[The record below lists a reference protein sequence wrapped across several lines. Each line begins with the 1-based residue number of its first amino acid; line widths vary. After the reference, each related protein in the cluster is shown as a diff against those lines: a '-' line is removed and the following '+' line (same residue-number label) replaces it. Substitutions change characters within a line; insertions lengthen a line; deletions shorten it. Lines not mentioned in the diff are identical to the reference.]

1 MPHTQEELDNINI
14 LIEIDEPDLALRKLI
29 ALYVE
34 EVTRVEVRTEYSE
47 LLKISERLRESTSVF
62 I

>member
-29 ALYVE
+29 ASYVE